1 MVAVGRSMPVRGH
14 GNSMQSNSSSN
25 GSDAASGQYAQS
37 ASVDRPAGNGDFSSD
52 DGAPVSTHAN
62 PALVQSSFHPDSTC
76 GAPLASTRLTEGA
89 SATNSTAI
97 SASRFIG
104 LRKVSERITRK

>member
-1 MVAVGRSMPVRGH
+1 MPVRGY
-14 GNSMQSNSSSN
+14 GDNVQSNSSSN

-37 ASVDRPAGNGDFSSD
+37 ASAGRPAGNGDFSSD
-52 DGAPVSTHAN
+52 DCAPVSIHTN

-76 GAPLASTRLTEGA
+76 VVPLASTRLTEGA
-89 SATNSTAI
+89 SAISSTAI

-104 LRKVSERITRK
+104 LRKVSERITRR